1 MRRARNTLRDTRQH
15 SDALVMLRKAVVAPK
30 HLHRGD
36 ADNISI
42 RDGHGTSKAYTL
54 SRLQQQRPEL
64 YERATPDGRLP
75 AGLRNYCC

>member
-1 MRRARNTLRDTRQH
+1 MRSLPTPWLGLAP
-15 SDALVMLRKAVVAPK
+15 VMLRKAVVQPVGANQYTK
-30 HLHRGD
+30 GG
-36 ADNISI
+36 DNIMTHN
-42 RDGHGTSKAYTL
+42 DGYGTSRSYTL

>member
-30 HLHRGD
+30 HLHRGG
-36 ADNISI
+36 DNIMTHN
-42 RDGHGTSKAYTL
+42 DGYGTSRSYTL
-54 SRLQQQRPEL
+54 GRLQQQRPEL